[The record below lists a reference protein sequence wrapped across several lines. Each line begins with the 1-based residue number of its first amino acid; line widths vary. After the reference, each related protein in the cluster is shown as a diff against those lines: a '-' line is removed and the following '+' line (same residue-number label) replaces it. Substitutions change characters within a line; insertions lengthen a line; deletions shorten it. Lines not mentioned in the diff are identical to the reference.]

1 LKPRSLLYPIFGEKI
16 MKNSVLG
23 TSVDTFSIISVAAGT
38 IGPVGFLGLQAGYGI
53 SRLFN
58 IPESLT
64 LYIAIIVVLVIAAA
78 ISAVTGIYK
87 GIQILSRF
95 NVILAIALM
104 IGVLIVGP
112 TMFIFN
118 NWFEALGVYVNQ
130 FLELNSFRGDEAWLG
145 GWTVFFFAWF
155 IGYGPMMALFTSRIS
170 RGRTIRELV
179 IAVAV

>member
-1 LKPRSLLYPIFGEKI
+1 VLGTLGTIVLMYAHYHRGMPLKPRSLLYPIFGEKI

-38 IGPVGFLGLQAGYGI
+38 IVSVIFLGLQDGYGI

-118 NWFEALGVYVNQ
+118 NWFEA
-130 FLELNSFRGDEAWLG
+130 
-145 GWTVFFFAWF
+145 
-155 IGYGPMMALFTSRIS
+155 
-170 RGRTIRELV
+170 
-179 IAVAV
+179 